1 MYELSRIEESTR
13 TLIVL
18 DVDGE
23 KPRFNVKN
31 THTRCCCRTMMG
43 GRWRKKRADL
53 LEVID

>member
-13 TLIVL
+13 TLIAL